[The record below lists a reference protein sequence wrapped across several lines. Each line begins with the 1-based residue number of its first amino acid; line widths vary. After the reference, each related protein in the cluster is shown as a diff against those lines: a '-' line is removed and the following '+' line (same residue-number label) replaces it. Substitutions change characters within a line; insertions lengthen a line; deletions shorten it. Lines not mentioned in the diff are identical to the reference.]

1 MSSLPVDHAMQAL
14 ETIRIIASKG
24 EELVGEWN
32 LARATLTIG
41 RSPTQ
46 VDITLRDRTIS
57 RKHCKVETRGDEL
70 WIVDLGSANGCWV
83 NGRRIQEVRVLP
95 TDVISVGHIR
105 LKMRHAEPAEHT
117 VISPEPA
124 LSVVPTFLV
133 EPPAKPPEAPTA
145 PAPAAPALAVVPES
159 ADFPMDTAIIP
170 AVEQA
175 EIQREVS
182 ISIDLEPDAEKPTTT
197 SATVASAEPVVG
209 AVRTAPVFAPV
220 APVAPAGAPAGA
232 AAAPAEPVSV
242 LPASK
247 PFSSVARR
255 KRMSHTTVMML
266 AGGAVVLTLGFMIV
280 AVVATVLHFAR

>member
-1 MSSLPVDHAMQAL
+1 MSSLPSDHAMQAL

-24 EELVGEWN
+24 DELVGEWN
-32 LARATLTIG
+32 LARPTLTIG

-170 AVEQA
+170 VSEQA

-182 ISIDLEPDAEKPTTT
+182 ISIDLQPDAEKPTTT

-209 AVRTAPVFAPV
+209 AVRAAPVFAPV
-220 APVAPAGAPAGA
+220 APAPVAPAS
-232 AAAPAEPVSV
+232 PVAV

-280 AVVATVLHFAR
+280 AVVATVLHFAK